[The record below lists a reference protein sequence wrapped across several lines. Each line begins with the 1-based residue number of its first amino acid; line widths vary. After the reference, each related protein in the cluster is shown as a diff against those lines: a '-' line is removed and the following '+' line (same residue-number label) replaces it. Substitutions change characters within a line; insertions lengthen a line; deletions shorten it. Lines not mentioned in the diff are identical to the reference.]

1 MMSQMAKFKEQG
13 RYRRKGGLAVRH
25 TQSRAR
31 TTNARCAILR
41 GLAYTLFTVSEQAK
55 DSRCL
60 MEESSRGLVFTLVA
74 EVEQHHSRT
83 AFCYVK
89 R

>member
-1 MMSQMAKFKEQG
+1 
-13 RYRRKGGLAVRH
+13 
-25 TQSRAR
+25 
-31 TTNARCAILR
+31 
-41 GLAYTLFTVSEQAK
+41 LFTVSEQAK

-74 EVEQHHSRT
+74 EVEQHHSST